1 MPEAVVL
8 QTKFDGLR
16 DQSFWKGRR
25 AELRAEGSGG
35 AALACCLKMVEQLK
49 AVDKPSDAK
58 RANDNWQSGISQK
71 V

>member
-1 MPEAVVL
+1 MPEAVML

-25 AELRAEGSGG
+25 AELLAEKVQ
-35 AALACCLKMVEQLK
+35 AVAMAYCLKEVEQLK
-49 AVDKPSDAK
+49 AFDEQSDAK
-58 RANDNWQSGISQK
+58 NANDNWQSGISRK